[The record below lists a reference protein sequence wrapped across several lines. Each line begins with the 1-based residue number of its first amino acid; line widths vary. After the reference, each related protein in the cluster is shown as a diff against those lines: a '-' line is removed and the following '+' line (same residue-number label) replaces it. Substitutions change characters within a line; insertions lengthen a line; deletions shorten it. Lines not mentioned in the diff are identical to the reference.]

1 MRINRLL
8 IAGIVSVGLLASCS
22 SESTAPESSGPAVI
36 KLTLSTGTTKTRT
49 GGSGGTAIPTT
60 DGSSTTSSTGEGKL
74 NRVCV
79 VTFDGNT
86 GAGKVVTTQELP
98 SPSTSGTNTVNT
110 TTAAKY
116 IAVVANA
123 PTGYFS
129 GLTTLSAFMAKVAD
143 LGYTT
148 SSDGNTAYAVAT
160 GVNSQTI
167 TALPMYSAV
176 QQLNGG
182 TALTANSTTN
192 VVSTLIRM
200 VSRISL
206 TNITTSFE
214 NSGAYAGATFVPKEV
229 FIYNGNTTYD
239 WDNTMPSTASFQSGE
254 STDAS
259 CVIKATLPSYAYL
272 SSGVAAM
279 TGVALNTPY
288 SSTATELAYL
298 KDGSNTTGSDNP
310 YYFYV
315 FPNTTSS
322 AGTTTNATKIVIKG
336 LWTFNSV
343 TSTMYYPILIN
354 HAQTGTTITG
364 TPGTD
369 TQVAPNT
376 RYAMKAVIRSI
387 GVASPASNIDPASIA
402 LTISVSAWADAGQTT
417 VFN

>member
-1 MRINRLL
+1 
-8 IAGIVSVGLLASCS
+8 
-22 SESTAPESSGPAVI
+22 
-36 KLTLSTGTTKTRT
+36 
-49 GGSGGTAIPTT
+49 
-60 DGSSTTSSTGEGKL
+60 
-74 NRVCV
+74 V

-176 QQLNGG
+176 QIIG
-182 TALTANSTTN
+182 TGTLGANSTTN
-192 VVSTLIRM
+192 VTSTLIRM

-239 WDNTMPSTASFQSGE
+239 WDNTMPLTPSFQSGE

-259 CVIKATLPSYAYL
+259 CVINATLPSYAYL
-272 SSGVAAM
+272 SSGVATM
-279 TGVALNTPY
+279 TGTALTTSY

-315 FPNTTSS
+315 FPNTSSS
-322 AGTTTNATKIVIKG
+322 AGATTNATKIVIKG